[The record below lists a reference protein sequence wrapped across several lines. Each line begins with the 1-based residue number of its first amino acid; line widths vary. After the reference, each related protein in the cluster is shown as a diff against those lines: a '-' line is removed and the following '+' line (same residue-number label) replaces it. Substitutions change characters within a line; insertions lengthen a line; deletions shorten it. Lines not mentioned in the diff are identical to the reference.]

1 MGRRDWGS
9 GAIEQRSKGRWR
21 VAVELPRDP
30 ATGKRRRRRF
40 TVKGTKRDAQRAL
53 REALNERDHG
63 GVDPSRI
70 TTGEW
75 LEHWVEQRVRE
86 GALAPGTLETY
97 RSMVRAHLVPAVG
110 PVRLQELRAHHVRAL
125 KDDLSQSLA
134 PGTVWGA
141 LRLLR
146 QVLQA
151 AVTQELLVRNPA
163 LAVPNP
169 SRVRGRPE
177 RRALDEA
184 EIVELLRVAEETA
197 YDMVTRFALAT
208 GARRGEL
215 LGATWDAIDLERRV
229 FRVVRT
235 LQVVRNEVLIRPP
248 KTARS
253 RRTIELSPRTVARLR
268 RHRAEQ
274 NAARLRLGAAWEDH
288 DLVFPDEG
296 GRYWAPHRFYAGF
309 RELVGGSEIERPRE
323 VNFHTLRHT
332 AASQWILAGVDLLTV
347 SRRLGHTQA
356 SFTMDV
362 YGHMLPGQQDQAAEA
377 LDHLIG

>member
-1 MGRRDWGS
+1 MARRDWGT
-9 GAIEQRSKGRWR
+9 GAIEERSRGRWR

-40 TVKGTKRDAQRAL
+40 TVRGTKRDAQRAL
-53 REALNERDHG
+53 HEALNERDHG
-63 GVDPSRI
+63 GVDPNRI

-75 LEHWVEQRVRE
+75 LEHWIAQRVRD
-86 GALAPGTLETY
+86 GTLAPATVETY
-97 RSMVRAHLVPAVG
+97 RSMVRANLLPAIG
-110 PVRLQELRAHHVRAL
+110 PVPLQELRAYHVRAL
-125 KDDLSQSLA
+125 KDDLSQSKA
-134 PGTVWGA
+134 PATVWGI

-146 QVLQA
+146 QVLQS
-151 AVTQELLVRNPA
+151 AVTQELLGRNPA
-163 LAVPNP
+163 VAVPNP
-169 SRVRGRPE
+169 SRVRGTQE

-184 EIVELLRVAEETA
+184 EIVELLRVTAGTA
-197 YDMVTRFALAT
+197 YDMVVRFALAT

-215 LGATWDAIDLERRV
+215 LGARWDAIDLERRT
-229 FRVVRT
+229 FRVLRA
-235 LQVVRNEVLIRPP
+235 LQVVRSEFLMLPP

-253 RRTIELSPRTVARLR
+253 RRTIELSPTTVARLR
-268 RHRAEQ
+268 RHRADQ
-274 NAARLRLGAAWEDH
+274 NAARLRLGAAWDDH
-288 DLVFPDEG
+288 DLVFPG
-296 GRYWAPHRFYAGF
+296 RRGRYWVPLRFYEGF
-309 RELVGGSEIERPRE
+309 RELVGGSKIERPRE

-377 LDHLIG
+377 LDHLLG

>member
-9 GAIEQRSKGRWR
+9 GALEERSRGRWR

-40 TVKGTKRDAQRAL
+40 TVRGTKRDALRAL
-53 REALNERDHG
+53 RQALNERDHG
-63 GVDPSRI
+63 GVDPHRI

-75 LEHWVEQRVRE
+75 LEHWVEQRARD
-86 GALAPGTLETY
+86 GTLAPATVEAY
-97 RSMVRAHLVPAVG
+97 RSMVRAHLIPAVG
-110 PVRLQELRAHHVRAL
+110 PVRLQELRAAHIRML
-125 KDDLSQSLA
+125 KDDLSQSRA
-134 PGTVWGA
+134 PATVWGI

-146 QVLQA
+146 QMLQS
-151 AVTQELLVRNPA
+151 AVAQELLARNPA

-169 SRVRGRPE
+169 SRARGRHE
-177 RRALDEA
+177 RRALAEA
-184 EIVELLRVAEETA
+184 EIVELLSVAGGTA
-197 YDMVTRFALAT
+197 YDMVMRFALAT

-229 FRVVRT
+229 FRVLRA
-235 LQVVRNEVLIRPP
+235 LQVVRNEFLVLPP

-288 DLVFPDEG
+288 NLVFPGEG
-296 GRYWAPHRFYAGF
+296 GRYWAPLGFYTGF
-309 RELVGGSEIERPRE
+309 RELVAASKIERPRE
-323 VNFHTLRHT
+323 VTFHTLRHT